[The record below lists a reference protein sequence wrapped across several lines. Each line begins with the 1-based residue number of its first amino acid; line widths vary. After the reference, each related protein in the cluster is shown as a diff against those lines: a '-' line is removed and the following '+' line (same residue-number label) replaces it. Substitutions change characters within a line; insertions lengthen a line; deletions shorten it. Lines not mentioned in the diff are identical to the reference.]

1 MTTADVIVD
10 VAQEF
15 IQKGGFHAFSYRDIA
30 ARVGVKTASIH
41 YHFPTKADLV
51 RAIADR
57 VLGGVEG
64 GLKDLAATTLTAPEK
79 LRRFCGTFLDTYGDG
94 DRLCPMCMLAM
105 GQDTVPESVRDAVR
119 AFWSRAESWVAM
131 VVSEGQRAGEV
142 NALLVPQA
150 VGRTFVA
157 ALEGGMVAARAFSDR
172 SRLTDVIDYLLLSIS
187 LESNPAAERR
197 LTGQDS

>member
-1 MTTADVIVD
+1 
-10 VAQEF
+10 
-15 IQKGGFHAFSYRDIA
+15 
-30 ARVGVKTASIH
+30 
-41 YHFPTKADLV
+41 
-51 RAIADR
+51 
-57 VLGGVEG
+57 
-64 GLKDLAATTLTAPEK
+64 
-79 LRRFCGTFLDTYGDG
+79 
-94 DRLCPMCMLAM
+94 
-105 GQDTVPESVRDAVR
+105 
-119 AFWSRAESWVAM
+119 M